1 MELNWV
7 AFTLC
12 ISLILIKGESSF
24 ATTATKNEICK
35 ASRREEEQC
44 GSYAYKA
51 MKPLLIYVELMRTK
65 VENHDNITSIK
76 NNEIEGLQMKI
87 SQYESDL
94 IKNLREQIIAG
105 LREQIIK
112 KDSELKQQ
120 KFDQQN
126 VYETIIQ
133 ELRNY
138 KNITVSQNSE
148 IKELQ
153 KKLVDQNENVAI
165 IQGLRNQI
173 DSYKNNNDN
182 LQSIRNELNK
192 LNSQKCEECTS
203 ELVSKQ
209 KLQIDSDAI
218 KSKEFQKQLEEQKK
232 NIDQKNQE
240 ISKLKDQI
248 NTRQS
253 NRRNQIKSEAVKS
266 KEFQKQLEEQKKN
279 IDQKNQDISK
289 LKGQINT
296 EEKNQPISKL
306 QNDVKKSEMKVEDP
320 KENPFISCTS
330 FGDASGVNKISFSN
344 YSFDVLC
351 DSETAG
357 PGWIVI
363 QQRINGKEDFNR
375 SWTTYRE
382 GFGSFDGDFF
392 LGLEKIHRLT
402 RFKPHELYIYLEYFH
417 GVIEYERYKQF
428 AIVGESDEYQ
438 LSLSGFSGNARNKMS
453 RFKNNQKFSTYD
465 RDNDGR
471 NDVNCA
477 LKHLGGWWYNDWCGV
492 MNLNSKYY
500 NSISDWHGDGMYWRA
515 PVKNV
520 KMIIRPK

>member
-173 DSYKNNNDN
+173 DSYNKNNDN

-192 LNSQKCEECTS
+192 H
-203 ELVSKQ
+203 
-209 KLQIDSDAI
+209 
-218 KSKEFQKQLEEQKK
+218 
-232 NIDQKNQE
+232 
-240 ISKLKDQI
+240 
-248 NTRQS
+248 QS
-253 NRRNQIKSEAVKS
+253 I
-266 KEFQKQLEEQKKN
+266 
-279 IDQKNQDISK
+279 
-289 LKGQINT
+289 T
-296 EEKNQPISKL
+296 
-306 QNDVKKSEMKVEDP
+306 
-320 KENPFISCTS
+320 
-330 FGDASGVNKISFSN
+330 KI
-344 YSFDVLC
+344 
-351 DSETAG
+351 
-357 PGWIVI
+357 
-363 QQRINGKEDFNR
+363 
-375 SWTTYRE
+375 
-382 GFGSFDGDFF
+382 
-392 LGLEKIHRLT
+392 
-402 RFKPHELYIYLEYFH
+402 
-417 GVIEYERYKQF
+417 
-428 AIVGESDEYQ
+428 
-438 LSLSGFSGNARNKMS
+438 
-453 RFKNNQKFSTYD
+453 
-465 RDNDGR
+465 
-471 NDVNCA
+471 
-477 LKHLGGWWYNDWCGV
+477 
-492 MNLNSKYY
+492 
-500 NSISDWHGDGMYWRA
+500 
-515 PVKNV
+515 
-520 KMIIRPK
+520 